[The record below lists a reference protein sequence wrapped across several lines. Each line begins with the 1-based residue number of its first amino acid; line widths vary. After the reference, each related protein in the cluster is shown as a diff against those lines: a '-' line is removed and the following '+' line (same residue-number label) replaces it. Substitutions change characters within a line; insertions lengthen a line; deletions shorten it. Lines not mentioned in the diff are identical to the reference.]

1 MKNYWVSWYTND
13 KNFTLT
19 SPWWVSGYVAGS
31 GERTIC
37 SAIKADS
44 EQHVYLAIHRAY
56 DDPHASLTFRFCS
69 ERPDDLQPFTDRFE
83 RSKWMEW

>member
-13 KNFTLT
+13 RRFTLR
-19 SPWWVSGYVAGS
+19 SPWFVSGYVVGS

-37 SAIKADS
+37 AAIKEES
-44 EQHVYLAIHRAY
+44 EQQVYLTIRKAY
-56 DDPHASLTFRFCS
+56 KDPYASLTFRFCV
-69 ERPDDLQPFTDRFE
+69 ERPDDWQPFTDRFK